1 MNRELI
7 YYRLEKAKETLKDAE
22 LLISANR
29 LISTVNRL
37 YYSLFY
43 VVLALL
49 ETKGLASSKHSGVRA
64 LFNQHFVKPGIISK
78 ETGQF
83 YGELFKNRQKGDY
96 VDYTEFNLKEVKKDF
111 EKCRKCLKEIEEVV
125 LKTIKKDKISQNER
139 TN

>member
-1 MNRELI
+1 MNCELI

-49 ETKGLASSKHSGVRA
+49 ETKGLASSKHSGVRG
-64 LFNQHFVKPGIISK
+64 LFNQRFVKPGVISK

-83 YGELFKNRQKGDY
+83 YGELFKSRQKGDY
-96 VDYTEFNLKEVKKDF
+96 VDYTEFNLEQVKKDF
-111 EKCRKCLKEIEEVV
+111 EKCDKCLKEIEEVV
-125 LKTIKKDKISQNER
+125 LKTIEKER
-139 TN
+139 KNNLK